1 MGGAAMMRY
10 SVAIPIAVLV
20 AVPLWTAPAWP
31 VLFFGAIFG
40 LLCAAGSLGR
50 WLPLVTAGGSLAVM
64 DYALALWLSGGG
76 LNVVGAAAFGLAL
89 VLLLDLTEFA
99 GRFRAARLASNPLR
113 AQVAFWLGRAAVA
126 LAAVV
131 VLTLSAAIFAPAISL
146 IGRPIIAGFGAA
158 IAFGAALRGGIARG
172 SDD

>member
-1 MGGAAMMRY
+1 MGAAAMMRY
-10 SVAIPIAVLV
+10 TVAIPIVVLV

-40 LLCAAGSLGR
+40 LLCTAGALVR
-50 WLPLVTAGGSLAVM
+50 WLPLVTAGSSLAVM

-76 LNVVGAAAFGLAL
+76 VNVVGATAFGLAL
-89 VLLLDLTEFA
+89 VLLLDMTEFA
-99 GRFRAARLASNPLR
+99 GRFRTARLAATLLR

-126 LAAVV
+126 IAAVV
-131 VLTLSAAIFAPAISL
+131 LLTLSAAMFAPAIPL

-158 IAFGAALRGGIARG
+158 IAFGAALRKGIVRG